1 MDGKHPFGQGLITY
15 ANENVVNWLTTLADS
30 FRVSDDMG
38 KLRLQFKLF
47 NKPLFSWKGSY
58 VVTQVSYF
66 FHIFFFIFLLK
77 FLFVLELSLSK

>member
-1 MDGKHPFGQGLITY
+1 MYLIFQY

-47 NKPLFSWKGSY
+47 HKPLFSWKGSY
-58 VVTQVSYF
+58 VVTQV
-66 FHIFFFIFLLK
+66 K
-77 FLFVLELSLSK
+77 